1 MQTTAYQ
8 IVVIETG
15 EIVYEFFAGR
25 FANIWPLNIIADRL
39 DAIEHYERWRKLRK
53 KNNLRTEPVKFICD
67 LTKLSRDEVTNRLF
81 AWHMEIKNGKKVR
94 VNDHFELIPA
104 PPLKN

>member
-1 MQTTAYQ
+1 MDEEMVSFSEVLRDYYLERASRVCSGVT
-8 IVVIETG
+8 V
-15 EIVYEFFAGR
+15 
-25 FANIWPLNIIADRL
+25 
-39 DAIEHYERWRKLRK
+39 EHYERWKQLRE
-53 KNNLRTEPVKFICD
+53 KNNLRTDPVKFICD